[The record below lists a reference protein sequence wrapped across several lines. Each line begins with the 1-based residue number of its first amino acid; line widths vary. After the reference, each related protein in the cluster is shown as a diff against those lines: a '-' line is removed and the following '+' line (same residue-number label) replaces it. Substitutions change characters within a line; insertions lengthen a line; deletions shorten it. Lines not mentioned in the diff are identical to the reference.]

1 MYHVSL
7 ETPKALQMSEILLP
21 ERSGST
27 IILYLFSIVSICCY
41 TPRHMSVNDVRKLKC
56 QLCVEVQHLVIG
68 VYEYS
73 DAIPAPMEKE
83 AMEKLILLKF

>member
-1 MYHVSL
+1 VHLHFNLKWKKDGEGTKKTRMNYDIYHQFC
-7 ETPKALQMSEILLP
+7 PGC
-21 ERSGST
+21 R
-27 IILYLFSIVSICCY
+27 
-41 TPRHMSVNDVRKLKC
+41 R
-56 QLCVEVQHLVIG
+56 LVIG